1 MHLVYNP
8 YMLLPLFAML
18 MAVFLWVRGWR
29 YHSSRMGK
37 TYLALMGALAWWSL
51 AVVMEHWNQG
61 LASKIFWIKM
71 SYFGIVSLPV
81 AWMIFTAQY
90 TGREKWLTARNV
102 SLMFIVPLITLIMV
116 WTNGMFHLMWKDI
129 WLDTSINPPVDAV
142 THNLWFWAHSAYSY
156 ALLLIGTFYLLDL
169 FRKSRGIF
177 RQQAGILLLA
187 ALVPWVGNIL
197 FLAGIKPFSV
207 VDPTPITFAI
217 TGVAFFWGLSRLQL
231 LDIIMPVAHETILKS
246 MADGII
252 ILDTHL
258 RVIELNPAA
267 QRIIG
272 GKKSDTLG
280 QIYSR
285 VFPGQMGLLEL
296 NADMPETEAAVFLS
310 DGQNQRSYSVR
321 ITPIGTA
328 PHVNGRLVILR
339 DDTERV
345 KAELESKERAIL
357 QAELNERNHA
367 AEAIQRRL
375 EFEETIARVSS
386 RFVRIS
392 DLDATINDSLADIGK
407 LSQSSRAYLF
417 LLGENNI
424 MTNTHNW
431 YADAAGPQVNK
442 FLPIPGNNFPEWM
455 TELKNGNVIHIPD
468 VPSMYEGA
476 EKEMLQR
483 RDIKSAL
490 VLPIAIDRQLIGLI
504 GFDNIYAGGKWD
516 DNDIAL
522 LRMSAEIIGNALER
536 KQATDQLA
544 KLNEELKSFNSQL
557 EIKVEERTKQLE
569 EAVEVA
575 EASNR
580 TKSEFLASM
589 SHELRTPL
597 NAIIGFSQ
605 VLHEQYFGELNEK
618 QAEYIADIVDSG
630 KHLLSLINDIL
641 DLSKIEAGKMELDIS
656 EVKIAELLQGSLV
669 MIKEKAM
676 AHNISLDLKIAENI
690 NGTSIKGDERRL
702 KQVMFNLLSNSAKFT
717 PDGGAIKVEAEMND
731 KELTVSVTDTGIGMT
746 PQEQKRL
753 FEAFY
758 QASGGIKG
766 KTPGTGLGL
775 AITRSIIEKHGGRIW
790 MESGGPNKGSTF
802 SFTLPF
808 AKN

>member
-18 MAVFLWVRGWR
+18 MAVFLWIRGWR

-37 TYLALMGALAWWSL
+37 TYLVLMGVLAWWSL

-61 LASKIFWIKM
+61 LAPKIFWIKM
-71 SYFGIVSLPV
+71 SYFGIVCLPV
-81 AWMIFTAQY
+81 AWLIFTAQY
-90 TGREKWLTARNV
+90 TGREKWLTVRNV
-102 SLMFIVPLITLIMV
+102 SLLFIVPLITLIMV
-116 WTNGMFHLMWKDI
+116 WTNSMFHLMWKDI

-142 THNLWFWAHSAYSY
+142 THNLWFWEHSAYSY
-156 ALLLIGTFYLLDL
+156 SLLLIGTYFLLDL
-169 FRKSRGIF
+169 FRKSRGIY

-197 FLAGIKPFSV
+197 FLLQVKPFSV
-207 VDPTPITFAI
+207 VDPTPLTFAI
-217 TGVAFFWGLSRLQL
+217 TGIAFFWGLSRLQL
-231 LDIIMPVAHETILKS
+231 LDIIMPVAHDTILKS

-272 GKKSDTLG
+272 GKKSETLG
-280 QIYSR
+280 QIYSH
-285 VFPGQMGLLEL
+285 VFPGQLGLLEL
-296 NADMPETEAAVFLS
+296 NPDMPETEAAVFLNE
-310 DGQNQRSYSVR
+310 GQSQRSYSVR
-321 ITPIGTA
+321 ITPIGPA
-328 PHVNGRLVILR
+328 PHINGRLVILR

-357 QAELNERNHA
+357 QAELNERKRA

-386 RFVRIS
+386 RFMMTS
-392 DLDATINDSLADIGK
+392 DLNTAINASLADIGR
-407 LSQSSRAYLF
+407 LCESSRAYLF
-417 LLGENNI
+417 LLRPGSNMMENIN
-424 MTNTHNW
+424 NW
-431 YADAAGPQVNK
+431 YADGVESQPNQ
-442 FLPIPGNNFPEWM
+442 FQPIPGSKFPEWM
-455 TELKNGNVIHIPD
+455 SELLNGEVIHVPD
-468 VPSMYEGA
+468 VAKMDDGPG
-476 EKEMLQR
+476 KEMLQGR
-483 RDIKSAL
+483 GIKSAL
-490 VLPIAIDRQLIGLI
+490 VLPITIDRKLLGFIGL
-504 GFDNIYAGGKWD
+504 DNIYEAGKWD
-516 DNDIAL
+516 DTDITL
-522 LRMSAEIIGNALER
+522 LRLSSEIIGNALER
-536 KQATDQLA
+536 KRSADDLA

-557 EIKVEERTKQLE
+557 EMKVEERTKQLE

-605 VLHEQYFGELNEK
+605 VLHEKYFGELNEK

-690 NGTSIKGDERRL
+690 NGASIRGDERRL

-717 PDGGAIKVEAEMND
+717 PDGGAILVEAKKTET
-731 KELTVSVTDTGIGMT
+731 EITVSVTDTGIGMT
-746 PQEQKRL
+746 TQEQKRL

-790 MESGGPNKGSTF
+790 MESAGLNKGSTF
-802 SFTLPF
+802 IFTLPIV
-808 AKN
+808 N